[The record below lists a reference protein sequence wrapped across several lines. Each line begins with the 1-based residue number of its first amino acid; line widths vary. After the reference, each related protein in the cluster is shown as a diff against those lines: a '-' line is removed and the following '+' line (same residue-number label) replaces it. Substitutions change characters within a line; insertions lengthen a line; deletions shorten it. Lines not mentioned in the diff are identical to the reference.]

1 MVRKSHKEILVS
13 SHPPK
18 YEQKYLLRISAL
30 RGRPQRTSAIFRG
43 GGGTQLQTF
52 ADMRGGGVSGMQT
65 SAFLEKVLEGLRS
78 QKNFSKCK
86 NESVDHRFKSF
97 AIN

>member
-1 MVRKSHKEILVS
+1 MDNRCI
-13 SHPPK
+13 
-18 YEQKYLLRISAL
+18 KYLINGFPSSSLKYTMIDARAFRF

-65 SAFLEKVLEGLRS
+65 SAFFLKTTGTNCLS
-78 QKNFSKCK
+78 NF
-86 NESVDHRFKSF
+86 F
-97 AIN
+97 AICASN

>member
-1 MVRKSHKEILVS
+1 M
-13 SHPPK
+13 
-18 YEQKYLLRISAL
+18 
-30 RGRPQRTSAIFRG
+30 SAIFRG

-78 QKNFSKCK
+78 QKNLISQNAKMK
-86 NESVDHRFKSF
+86 V
-97 AIN
+97 

>member
-1 MVRKSHKEILVS
+1 MSS
-13 SHPPK
+13 SHWHFF
-18 YEQKYLLRISAL
+18 LNTL

-52 ADMRGGGVSGMQT
+52 ADMRGGGVLGMQT

-78 QKNFSKCK
+78 QKNFIFQNSQIK
-86 NESVDHRFKSF
+86 VQT
-97 AIN
+97 INSNLLL

>member
-1 MVRKSHKEILVS
+1 MT
-13 SHPPK
+13 
-18 YEQKYLLRISAL
+18 EQTFGLAELFWLGPDGRIFFYC

-65 SAFLEKVLEGLRS
+65 SAFLEKVLEGLRN
-78 QKNFSKCK
+78 QKNLISQNAKMK
-86 NESVDHRFKSF
+86 V
-97 AIN
+97 

>member
-1 MVRKSHKEILVS
+1 M
-13 SHPPK
+13 
-18 YEQKYLLRISAL
+18 L

-65 SAFLEKVLEGLRS
+65 SAFLEKVFEGLRS
-78 QKNFSKCK
+78 QKNLISQNAK
-86 NESVDHRFKSF
+86 NESVDHKFKYF
-97 AIN
+97 AINQP

>member
-1 MVRKSHKEILVS
+1 M
-13 SHPPK
+13 
-18 YEQKYLLRISAL
+18 
-30 RGRPQRTSAIFRG
+30 SAIFRG

-65 SAFLEKVLEGLRS
+65 SAFLEKVLEG
-78 QKNFSKCK
+78 
-86 NESVDHRFKSF
+86 VDHRFKSF

>member
-1 MVRKSHKEILVS
+1 MLDEQQNFLVGGHS
-13 SHPPK
+13 
-18 YEQKYLLRISAL
+18 I

-78 QKNFSKCK
+78 QKNLISQNAKMK
-86 NESVDHRFKSF
+86 V
-97 AIN
+97 